1 MTLRVWL
8 DRGRQCGHFAPRTLS
23 KSLFM
28 FFRLFTYVVFHICSG
43 FFDLTGTF
51 QVQPLSGKGWWYVYN
66 FDWYPKCPKWSA
78 LSRNVSICVVPV
90 PVFRPLHPCLSLSL
104 FFLKNLAGRLASQP
118 CIWLPPYIFGCI
130 WCIYIYIYMYIYI
143 YIGHEPVCW

>member
-1 MTLRVWL
+1 MILRVWL
-8 DRGRQCGHFAPRTLS
+8 DRGRQYGHFAARTLS
-23 KSLFM
+23 KSLFI
-28 FFRLFTYVVFHICSG
+28 FFRFFTYVVFHIFSG

-78 LSRNVSICVVPV
+78 LNRNVSICVVPV

-104 FFLKNLAGRLASQP
+104 VVPDECCFNLLCGEDTFSWLAAGLEESDMRATQFLALVTA
-118 CIWLPPYIFGCI
+118 
-130 WCIYIYIYMYIYI
+130 
-143 YIGHEPVCW
+143 